1 MAATTNS
8 REHRI
13 PLPTGRREALKANV
27 FERMQSANTELV
39 PLFPYYGPGAM
50 VPCGALFRGG
60 PDNDMGHFFHF
71 NTQEEIVCVYG
82 ANGALLK
89 TGQVLANPKLHGV
102 NSFLREPESSESFL
116 VLTVTQRQTDG
127 EGQDESLIFRCGAC
141 HEHLLEHRFS
151 TVPAE
156 ESEDRWPDFPT
167 LGEGVEPVERFNADE
182 SIRTC
187 PKCGFVNPTF
197 PLDKWGWG
205 QWSRQRETVNM
216 AWRALRA
223 TSSEQ
228 LAEA

>member
-1 MAATTNS
+1 MADS
-8 REHRI
+8 KVSQHRI
-13 PLPTGRREALKANV
+13 PPPSPHRPAVKANV

-50 VPCGALFRGG
+50 VPCGALFRGK

-71 NTQEEIVCVYG
+71 NTQDEIVCVFG

-102 NSFLREPESSESFL
+102 NTFLRDPDDPDSFL
-116 VLTVTQRQTDG
+116 VITITQRQSDG
-127 EGQDESLIFRCGAC
+127 DDQDESLIFRCKAC

-151 TVPAE
+151 TVPAD
-156 ESEDRWPDFPT
+156 ESDDRWPDFPT
-167 LGEGVEPVERFNADE
+167 LGEGVAPVERFNADE
-182 SIRTC
+182 GIRTC

-197 PLDKWGWG
+197 PLEKWGWA

-216 AWRALRA
+216 AWRALAA
-223 TSSEQ
+223 TAGALGGE
-228 LAEA
+228 